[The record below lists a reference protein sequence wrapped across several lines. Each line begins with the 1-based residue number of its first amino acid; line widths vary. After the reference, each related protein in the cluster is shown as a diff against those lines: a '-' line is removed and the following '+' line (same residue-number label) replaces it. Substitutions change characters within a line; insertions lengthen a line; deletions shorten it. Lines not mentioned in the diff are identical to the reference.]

1 VPDVPLDPEVPF
13 TPEDPEVP
21 LMPELP
27 LVPEEPLVPEVPAG
41 PLSTILLVD
50 PAGATD
56 STKIVFLLLLSTT
69 VELDPP
75 PTVTFI

>member
-1 VPDVPLDPEVPF
+1 MPLE
-13 TPEDPEVP
+13 PEVP
-21 LMPELP
+21 LLPEDP
-27 LVPEEPLVPEVPAG
+27 DEPLVPDVPAG

>member
-1 VPDVPLDPEVPF
+1 MPDVPLE
-13 TPEDPEVP
+13 PEVP
-21 LMPELP
+21 LVPEMPE
-27 LVPEEPLVPEVPAG
+27 VPDEPLVPDVPAG
-41 PLSTILLVD
+41 PLSTILLID

-56 STKIVFLLLLSTT
+56 SIKTVFLLLLSTT

>member
-1 VPDVPLDPEVPF
+1 MPLE
-13 TPEDPEVP
+13 PEVP
-21 LMPELP
+21 LLPEDP
-27 LVPEEPLVPEVPAG
+27 DEPLVPDVPAG

-56 STKIVFLLLLSTT
+56 SIKTVFLLLLSTT

>member
-1 VPDVPLDPEVPF
+1 
-13 TPEDPEVP
+13 
-21 LMPELP
+21 M
-27 LVPEEPLVPEVPAG
+27 PEEPLVPDEPLLPEVPAG
-41 PLSTILLVD
+41 PLSTILVVE

-56 STKIVFLLLLSTT
+56 STKTVFLLLLSTT